1 MWVMESS
8 IFCRIESITNLSLN
22 AGDIIDAGSLPL
34 LSIIKVISLFGVIC
48 LELYEI
54 RETYVKIVIKI
65 AYAYEM
71 IIMAR

>member
-22 AGDIIDAGSLPL
+22 AGDIIDVGSLPL